1 MNPRSFYKLFAATIV
16 ALITAVC
23 VWVWTPDHSVGE
35 FFGEPLFPG
44 LIDKLNGV
52 EVVSIEHAGTT
63 KTFMRDGTGGWMLT
77 EADGYPAD
85 RDRIRNM
92 LLGLAGLEKA
102 EPKTALPEFY
112 PDLQVED
119 STDKNAKS
127 YQVSLL
133 DAEGNAVAALL
144 VGKHNDSLFKNGQG
158 YFIRLP
164 DDARSWL
171 VRGDVD
177 VTGDLRSWLNTRLL
191 PLPAGRV
198 ASITFVDGGKTREAV
213 YKRASANAPLQP
225 VFLSDGH
232 FITDPAFVK
241 KMEERLGAF
250 DFDDVAVRPADLK
263 TKTPFSSALIETFDG
278 LNVYL
283 FLYLNDSKPFVA
295 VAFSAAQDAAQDV
308 KKEAAGLEN
317 RHNRWLYQI
326 PRETATAVLPFLTV
340 PEPEK
345 KAKAKPAVSKKAAA
359 ASAQKRKKGK

>member
-1 MNPRSFYKLFAATIV
+1 MNPRSFYKLFAATAV

-63 KTFMRDGTGGWMLT
+63 KTFMRDGAGGWMLT

-127 YQVSLL
+127 YQVSLM

-158 YFIRLP
+158 YFVRPP

-171 VRGDVD
+171 VRGDID

-191 PLPAGRV
+191 PLPVGRI
-198 ASITFVDGGKTREAV
+198 ASITFVNGGKTREAV
-213 YKRASANAPLQP
+213 YKRSSPDAPLQA

-232 FITDPAFVK
+232 FIIDPNFVK
-241 KMEERLGAF
+241 RMEEALGAF
-250 DFDDVAVRPADLK
+250 DFDDVAVRPADLN
-263 TKTPFSSALIETFDG
+263 TKTPFSSAMIETFDG

-283 FLYLNDSKPFVA
+283 FLYLNDSRPFAA

-308 KKEAAGLEN
+308 KKEAADLEN
-317 RHNRWLYQI
+317 RHNRWLYQM

-345 KAKAKPAVSKKAAA
+345 KAKPAAAKNAPA
-359 ASAQKRKKGK
+359 ASAKKRKKGK